1 MENKNAIKNIEIGTS
16 VQIIDNDN
24 QTIYIG
30 QIVHGFGTRKNNV
43 WINFVGE
50 RPYILGFSIK
60 TGKTFG
66 KNNFYKNF
74 QVIG

>member
-16 VQIIDNDN
+16 VQIIDNN
-24 QTIYIG
+24 NKTIYTG
-30 QIVHGFGTRKNNV
+30 QIVHGFGPRKNNV
-43 WINFVGE
+43 WIKFD
-50 RPYILGFSIK
+50 RCILGFSIK